1 MNGEIIELDAKRAA
15 LAEAA
20 REAAEAAEEAQHEE
34 PPVPMG
40 WLNGTFIN
48 HAMLMEVIAQAKH
61 SEPLSARIHIGWR
74 VVIMLDS
81 DPEDE
86 QAVREVKTVEGIAI
100 GVHSGVTHGFD
111 VAIPVADDAIYVIAR
126 VPDNCVF
133 PIMRNADK

>member
-1 MNGEIIELDAKRAA
+1 MDGNIIELDSKREA
-15 LAEAA
+15 LLKAA
-20 REAAEAAEEAQHEE
+20 REAAQEEESQHEE
-34 PPVPMG
+34 PPPSMC

-48 HAMLMEVIAQAKH
+48 HAALLEIITEAKN
-61 SEPLSARIHIGWR
+61 SEALPARIQIGWR

-100 GVHSGVTHGFD
+100 GVHSGVTHDFD
-111 VAIPVADDAIYVIAR
+111 VAIPVADNAIYVIAR

-133 PIMRNADK
+133 PMMRNADK